1 MARAR
6 TRSGYYA
13 VVVVN
18 VAATKPMNDLFR
30 RLGRHPTQS
39 TSDKGRN
46 NYKPHLTIAYI
57 RKDKAEALL
66 HSLRATTNNN
76 KKGSNN
82 KKTSAG
88 RVTAERAKMSKETE
102 EEEEEEEEEG
112 WSDEVGWKREGG
124 GGGGIEFMLNETC
137 VVDSFEFG
145 WRDGTT
151 TLVPR
156 KP

>member
-1 MARAR
+1 MTR
-6 TRSGYYA
+6 TRAHSGYYA

-66 HSLRATTNNN
+66 HSLRAINN
-76 KKGSNN
+76 KKKSGDYT
-82 KKTSAG
+82 KTSMALM
-88 RVTAERAKMSKETE
+88 TERAKMNKETE
-102 EEEEEEEEEG
+102 EEEEEKEG
-112 WSDEVGWKREGG
+112 WGDEVGWKREGG

-151 TLVPR
+151 TLIPR
-156 KP
+156 IP

>member
-1 MARAR
+1 MTR
-6 TRSGYYA
+6 TRAHSGYYA

-66 HSLRATTNNN
+66 HSLRA
-76 KKGSNN
+76 SNN
-82 KKTSAG
+82 KKSSDKKKTSMALM
-88 RVTAERAKMSKETE
+88 TERAKMNKETE
-102 EEEEEEEEEG
+102 EEEEEKEG
-112 WSDEVGWKREGG
+112 WGDEVGWKREGG

-151 TLVPR
+151 TLIPR
-156 KP
+156 IP